1 MMNGRRETTNT
12 PLNNRNGVPIIDPLE
27 KANIFLDQFSP
38 LSNAPTALNQKQEEE
53 IGNRLRNSE
62 GDPLDTE
69 FSMQELSRSLLHL
82 QYKAMGL
89 DKIHNRMLKNLNVN
103 NRESLLDILN
113 LMFKQGYVPKDW
125 KCAIITPIL
134 KPNKPP

>member
-125 KCAIITPIL
+125 K
-134 KPNKPP
+134 